1 MSRTDEVFKPALSG
15 RKIPVLTLDNKW
27 HQLFTKAEPDRELKR
42 LENELNTL
50 LKKQGK
56 ANTEIKE
63 LKKLKNRL
71 MGEIVHLADEATGG
85 KDKNAE
91 KKLEENTKL
100 INECNEKT
108 QEYEDQLMELPRE
121 IDRVNKELMIK
132 TMEICYDTLKRNK
145 EEIDETSKWISF
157 VRMELK
163 KRLIRKQEQEQM
175 NQDIYTYMHN
185 VFGPDVIDMF
195 DLEYL
200 NQQNKE

>member
-1 MSRTDEVFKPALSG
+1 MSRTDEVFKPALNG

-145 EEIDETSKWISF
+145 EEIDETSKWISS
-157 VRMELK
+157 VRVELK

-200 NQQNKE
+200 NQQDKE

>member
-1 MSRTDEVFKPALSG
+1 MSRTDEVFKPALNG
-15 RKIPVLTLDNKW
+15 KKIPVLTLDNKW

-42 LENELNTL
+42 LEKELNNL

-56 ANTEIKE
+56 ANTEIKD

-91 KKLEENTKL
+91 KKLEENKKL
-100 INECNEKT
+100 INECNEKI
-108 QEYEDQLMELPRE
+108 QEYEDQLIELPRE
-121 IDRVNKELMIK
+121 IDSVNKELMIK
-132 TMEICYDTLKRNK
+132 TMEICYDTLKKNK
-145 EEIDETSKWISF
+145 VEIDETSKWISS
-157 VRMELK
+157 VRVELK
-163 KRLIRKQEQEQM
+163 KRLIRKQEQEQI

>member
-71 MGEIVHLADEATGG
+71 MGEIVHLADEATVG

-157 VRMELK
+157 VRVELK

>member
-1 MSRTDEVFKPALSG
+1 MSRTDEVFKPALNG

-145 EEIDETSKWISF
+145 EEIDETSKWISS
-157 VRMELK
+157 VRVELK

>member
-145 EEIDETSKWISF
+145 EEIDETSKWISS
-157 VRMELK
+157 VRVELK

>member
-1 MSRTDEVFKPALSG
+1 MSRTDEVFKPALNG
-15 RKIPVLTLDNKW
+15 KKIPVLTLDNKW

-42 LENELNTL
+42 LENELNNL

-100 INECNEKT
+100 INDCNEKM
-108 QEYEDQLMELPRE
+108 QEYEDQLIELPRE

-132 TMEICYDTLKRNK
+132 TMEICYDTLKKNK
-145 EEIDETSKWISF
+145 EEIDETSKWISS
-157 VRMELK
+157 VRVELK

>member
-145 EEIDETSKWISF
+145 EEIDETSKWISS
-157 VRMELK
+157 VRVELK

-185 VFGPDVIDMF
+185 VFGPEVIDMF

>member
-1 MSRTDEVFKPALSG
+1 MSRTDEVFKPALNG

-85 KDKNAE
+85 KETGRKHKA
-91 KKLEENTKL
+91 
-100 INECNEKT
+100 
-108 QEYEDQLMELPRE
+108 DQ
-121 IDRVNKELMIK
+121 
-132 TMEICYDTLKRNK
+132 
-145 EEIDETSKWISF
+145 
-157 VRMELK
+157 
-163 KRLIRKQEQEQM
+163 
-175 NQDIYTYMHN
+175 
-185 VFGPDVIDMF
+185 
-195 DLEYL
+195 
-200 NQQNKE
+200 